1 MNENREQPVL
11 MIVSAASGTGKSS
24 LTRALVA
31 ADPRTVL
38 SISHTTREIRGKE
51 KNGIDYFFVS
61 ETEFEDMIARGE
73 FVEHAKLYGSYYG
86 TSRSMIENLLNS
98 GNNVVLEIDW
108 QGADQVVMHYPSA
121 IRVFLLPPSIEELK
135 SRLMLRGR
143 DSESSIN
150 QRLSSAIE
158 DMKNCLSYDYLIL
171 NDDFDAAL
179 SDLKSL
185 LPGNIA
191 RARTIGDK
199 LLQRLGVV
207 GE

>member
-1 MNENREQPVL
+1 
-11 MIVSAASGTGKSS
+11 
-24 LTRALVA
+24 
-31 ADPRTVL
+31 
-38 SISHTTREIRGKE
+38 
-51 KNGIDYFFVS
+51 
-61 ETEFEDMIARGE
+61 MIARGE
-73 FVEHAKLYGSYYG
+73 FVEHAKLYGNYYG
-86 TSRSMIENLLNS
+86 TSRSIIENLLNS

-135 SRLMLRGR
+135 IRLMLRGR

-191 RARTIGDK
+191 RARTIGDN
-199 LLQRLGVV
+199 LLQHLGVV